1 MSAVFFMGARTIF
14 RSVRICAAMRALT
27 TLLATVATAAVP
39 IPTDNGSV
47 PPFQGHAAKPNP
59 VVAPA
64 PPRHPFMAP
73 NARSNIHDDA
83 YQTDT
88 YQGLGPLGSDIK
100 VSSTMF
106 NADCGSVTFDAKGR
120 IVTVCVGIAG
130 PTLRLLDPKTLDTL
144 AEQSLPPRDP
154 RTLANLFTNFAGG
167 GYFFLDN
174 QDRAVVP
181 TTTRHV
187 LVYAETRAPGFTLA
201 RDIDLTSV
209 VPDGDSIISAL
220 PDWQGRLWFATTQ
233 GVVGYVDEAGT
244 IVSKALGEPIGNSFA
259 VDEEG
264 GVYIVSDAALY
275 RFEGVDGE
283 VRTIWRETYDNIGIA
298 KPGQSEKG
306 SGTTPTLMGKDLVS
320 ITDNADPM
328 AVLVFKRAR
337 TVEGPRLICR
347 QPVFANGAS
356 DTDQSLIG
364 TPTSMV
370 VENNY
375 GYSGPASVTNGKT
388 TTPGLAR
395 VNLDKG
401 GGCHTAWTSNE
412 VAPSVVAKLSL
423 GAGLVYTYTK
433 GTDSHDPWF
442 LTTLDFRTGKT
453 VYKALAGSGL
463 GYNNNYAPVTLG
475 PDGTAY
481 VGTLGGLVALRD
493 ATTGHGA
500 VARRP
505 ALKLTQRCVKRHRV
519 ALRLR
524 GQTVN
529 RVTFSVAGH
538 RIRTDRRGPFTATVR
553 ARRGA
558 QVKAT
563 VTLADGSTTQV
574 RRKLRACR

>member
-1 MSAVFFMGARTIF
+1 MRH
-14 RSVRICAAMRALT
+14 MRALV
-27 TLLATVATAAVP
+27 TLLATVATAAIP
-39 IPTDNGSV
+39 IPSQNGSV
-47 PPFQGHAAKPNP
+47 PPFQGHAATPHP
-59 VVAPA
+59 LSAPA

-73 NARSNIHDDA
+73 NERSNIHDDA

-88 YQGLGPLGSDIK
+88 YHGMGPLGRDIG
-100 VSSTMF
+100 VLSTMF
-106 NADCGSVTFDAKGR
+106 SADCGSVTFDSQGR

-130 PTLRLLDPKTLDTL
+130 PTLRMLDAKTLDML
-144 AEQSLPPRDP
+144 AQQPLPPRDP
-154 RTLANLFTNFAGG
+154 RTLPGIFTNFSGG

-174 QDRAVVP
+174 QDRAVIP

-187 LVYAETRAPGFTLA
+187 LIYAETSAPGFTLA

-209 VPDGDSIISAL
+209 VPDGDAIISAL
-220 PDWQGRLWFATTQ
+220 PDWSGRLWFATTG

-275 RFEGVDGE
+275 RFEGVGGE

-306 SGTTPTLMGKDLVS
+306 SGTTPTLMGPDLVS

-337 TVEGPRLICR
+337 TVDGSRLVCR
-347 QPVFANGAS
+347 QQVFAQGAS

-375 GYSGPASVTNGKT
+375 GYSGPASVEGGKV

-395 VNLDKG
+395 VDLDPG
-401 GGCHTAWTSNE
+401 GGCHKVWSSKE
-412 VAPSVVAKLSL
+412 IAPSVVPKLSL

-433 GTDSHDPWF
+433 GSDSHDPWF

-493 ATTGHGA
+493 GKARA
-500 VARRP
+500 PIARRP
-505 ALKLTQRCVKRHRV
+505 ALKLTQRCLKRHRV
-519 ALRLR
+519 RLRLT
-524 GQTVN
+524 GQTVR
-529 RVTFSVAGH
+529 RVSFSVAGH
-538 RIRTDRRGPFTATVR
+538 HVRTDRRGPFTATVR
-553 ARRGA
+553 ARRRVR
-558 QVKAT
+558 VKAT
-563 VTLADGSTTQV
+563 ATLADGTKRQV
-574 RRKLRACR
+574 SAKLRACR

>member
-1 MSAVFFMGARTIF
+1 MR
-14 RSVRICAAMRALT
+14 RMRALA
-27 TLLATVATAAVP
+27 TLLATVATAAIP
-39 IPTDNGSV
+39 IPTQNGSV
-47 PPFQGHAAKPNP
+47 PPFQGHAATPNP
-59 VVAPA
+59 VAAPA
-64 PPRHPFMAP
+64 PPRHPYMAP
-73 NARSNIHDDA
+73 NERSNIHDDA

-88 YQGLGPLGSDIK
+88 YRGLGPLGPDIK

-154 RTLANLFTNFAGG
+154 RTLANIFTNFAGG
-167 GYFFLDN
+167 GYFFLDH

-187 LVYAETRAPGFTLA
+187 LVYAETPAPGFTLA

-209 VPDGDSIISAL
+209 VPDGDAIISAL
-220 PDWQGRLWFATTQ
+220 PDWSGRLWFATTQ

-306 SGTTPTLMGKDLVS
+306 SGTTPTLMGTDLVS

-337 TVEGPRLICR
+337 TVDGPRLICR
-347 QPVFANGAS
+347 QPVFAQGAS

-395 VNLDKG
+395 VDLDKG
-401 GGCHTAWTSNE
+401 GGCHTAWTSKE
-412 VAPSVVAKLSL
+412 IAPSVVAKLSL
-423 GAGLVYTYTK
+423 AAGLVYTYTK

-453 VYKALAGSGL
+453 VYKALSGSGL

-475 PDGTAY
+475 PDGMAY

-493 ATTGHGA
+493 ATTGRGA

-505 ALKLTQRCVKRHRV
+505 
-519 ALRLR
+519 
-524 GQTVN
+524 
-529 RVTFSVAGH
+529 
-538 RIRTDRRGPFTATVR
+538 
-553 ARRGA
+553 
-558 QVKAT
+558 
-563 VTLADGSTTQV
+563 
-574 RRKLRACR
+574 